1 MYDHIIMQ
9 LKVSLSALKYDH
21 QVNTLKYE
29 YSYED
34 RARGGDCAA
43 SAILQLTSAIAEL
56 ERVSE
61 SVEDIVERMLKERG
75 L

>member
-21 QVNTLKYE
+21 SVNTLKYE

-34 RARGGDCAA
+34 RARCGDCAA
-43 SAILQLTSAIAEL
+43 SAILKLESAISNL
-56 ERVSE
+56 ENVSE
-61 SVEDIVERMLKERG
+61 TVEDTVERMLRERG